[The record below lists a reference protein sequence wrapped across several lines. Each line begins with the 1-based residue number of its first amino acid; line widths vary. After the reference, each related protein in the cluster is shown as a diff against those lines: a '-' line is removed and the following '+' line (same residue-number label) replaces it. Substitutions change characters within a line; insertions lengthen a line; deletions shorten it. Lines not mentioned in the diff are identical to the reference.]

1 MTTETLKRIATN
13 YAVYSVVLGL
23 AQRDIRSGDH
33 AAAMQR
39 IDELRM
45 ELEAEFDNITDAIG
59 GAA

>member
-1 MTTETLKRIATN
+1 MTTEALKSIATN

-23 AQRDIRSGDH
+23 AQRDIRNGDH

-39 IDELRM
+39 LDELRTQ
-45 ELEAEFDNITDAIG
+45 LEVEFDNITDAIG